1 MHGRGNHP
9 APSACTAR
17 SLLRLP
23 WTTKSWCPRR
33 LGFSRSTE
41 TSPGRPSYSFSFSS
55 LPVLIHPSIHDP
67 IPSSEI
73 RKGRGGRYLNQN
85 PGPPHPLRKRTRHIS
100 RRLRRGAPKKNIIHP
115 ATTHPRLRTTRLRI
129 KYVYIK
135 QPGQVPTSPPPL
147 LQFPSSSNKLRGDR
161 AAQEKERQCRA
172 GRERNRAREY
182 PTSRLRPSYQG
193 SS

>member
-1 MHGRGNHP
+1 M
-9 APSACTAR
+9 
-17 SLLRLP
+17 
-23 WTTKSWCPRR
+23 
-33 LGFSRSTE
+33 GFSRSTAACVRARR
-41 TSPGRPSYSFSFSS
+41 SILLGDLPGPSVH
-55 LPVLIHPSIHDP
+55 PVLIHPSIHDP

-100 RRLRRGAPKKNIIHP
+100 RRLRRGAPKKKKIIHP